1 MTKTMKT
8 TKSAATSS
16 RPGLFGMASA
26 VAERFWGPAWKFLL
40 VLWVLRTLVR
50 LLTRRQTQA
59 RPSRSA
65 KG

>member
-1 MTKTMKT
+1 
-8 TKSAATSS
+8 
-16 RPGLFGMASA
+16 MASA

-50 LLTRRQTQA
+50 LLTRRRAQA
-59 RPSRSA
+59 RPGRSA